1 MSTMTISNFKHWL
14 RNHPNPKMR
23 EIFVILKKVRNFEFP
38 TPKVYN
44 KVMHFSIK
52 AVTSLVNELL
62 RVLIYTPAFKGRLAQ
77 YGKQLYLYGGIPFVS
92 GSLSISIGNQCRISG
107 HTTFSGR
114 SCSYNPQLIV
124 GDNVDI
130 GWQNTIAVGRK
141 VILGDNVRLA
151 GKVYLFGY
159 SGHPLDAKQRAEG
172 APDEESRI
180 GDIHLEKDVWLASNV
195 IVQSGVTIG
204 QGTIVAAGSV
214 VTKSLPPFVL
224 AGGSPAKVI
233 RSIAPDQNKESTEAR
248 YTKEG
253 AQ

>member
-23 EIFVILKKVRNFEFP
+23 EIFVILKKVRNVELP

-44 KVMHFSIK
+44 KIMH
-52 AVTSLVNELL
+52 VLVNTVSGLVNGFL
-62 RVLIYTPAFKGRLAQ
+62 RVFVHTPAFKGRLAH
-77 YGKQLYLYGGIPFVS
+77 YGRQLYLYGGVPFIS
-92 GSLSISIGNQCRISG
+92 GPLSISIGNQCRISG

-114 SCSYNPQLIV
+114 SCSHNPQLIV
-124 GDNVDI
+124 GNNVDI

-141 VILGDNVRLA
+141 VVIEDNVRLA

-159 SGHPLDAKQRAEG
+159 SGHPLDAKLRAEG
-172 APDEESRI
+172 APDEESRV
-180 GDIHLEKDVWLASNV
+180 GDIHLEKDVWIASNV
-195 IVQSGVTIG
+195 VIQSGVTIG

-233 RSIAPDQNKESTEAR
+233 RSIAAEQNREDTEAQCA
-248 YTKEG
+248 KEG
-253 AQ
+253 A